1 MDNTTTT
8 ECTNTNT
15 NTNANTNAQESKNI
29 TMTIYWRLFS
39 ITPWSDAISWQRREI
54 SANPNKKYI
63 ITSLNYYPCYSKIS
77 YYKKPFNGIIPNKHI
92 KEQFI
97 KYFNSKDK
105 YFNISPLLANSYID
119 DSKYFLAPININR
132 TDRYLIVGVFLL
144 DNEIIDNLFTN
155 YTKNMISYNII
166 SLLNFNINRPKQ
178 SLAEKVRNSVL
189 TTQNSG
195 DVGRITSETTNSTN
209 STNTITKKYNLF
221 RSIILDV
228 KKSGIVVKFNDH
240 GDKELKVKIKFGS
253 SNNNNDTREIS
264 RNIIELLT
272 DINGYLPSLSV
283 IYTA

>member
-1 MDNTTTT
+1 
-8 ECTNTNT
+8 
-15 NTNANTNAQESKNI
+15 
-29 TMTIYWRLFS
+29 MTFYWRLFS
-39 ITPWSDAISWQRREI
+39 ITPWSDAISWERREI

-105 YFNISPLLANSYID
+105 YFNISPLLANNYID

-132 TDRYLIVGVFLL
+132 TDRYLIIGVFLL

-189 TTQNSG
+189 TTQQNPVTIDNNSII
-195 DVGRITSETTNSTN
+195 RETNTNTN
-209 STNTITKKYNLF
+209 TNTITKKYNLF

-228 KKSGIVVKFNDH
+228 KKSGIVVKFNNY
-240 GDKELKVKIKFGS
+240 GDKELKVKIKFGGD
-253 SNNNNDTREIS
+253 NETREIS

-283 IYTA
+283 ICTT

>member
-1 MDNTTTT
+1 MDNTH
-8 ECTNTNT
+8 T

-39 ITPWSDAISWQRREI
+39 ITPWSDAISWERREI

-105 YFNISPLLANSYID
+105 YFNISPLLSNSYID

-132 TDRYLIVGVFLL
+132 TDRYLIIGVFLL
-144 DNEIIDNLFTN
+144 DSEIINNLFTN

-166 SLLNFNINRPKQ
+166 SLLNFNININRPKQ

-189 TTQNSG
+189 TTQQNSG
-195 DVGRITSETTNSTN
+195 DVGRITSETNSN
-209 STNTITKKYNLF
+209 TKKYNLF

-228 KKSGIVVKFNDH
+228 KKSGIVVKFNNY
-240 GDKELKVKIKFGS
+240 GDKELKVKIKFGGDNES
-253 SNNNNDTREIS
+253 REIS

-272 DINGYLPSLSV
+272 DINGYLPLLSV
-283 IYTA
+283 ICTA